1 MNEPA
6 SNYQPLPVALESFLE
21 RRDVTR
27 DVTGW
32 LQEVEGLCAKRG
44 RLFVRNVTFLL
55 LITPSD
61 AIAPFQVLLCRL
73 IVMKFYKFKQGIVK
87 GVL

>member
-21 RRDVTR
+21 RRDVL
-27 DVTGW
+27 TGW
-32 LQEVEGLCAKRG
+32 LQEVEGLCAKGG

-55 LITPSD
+55 LFTPSD

>member
-6 SNYQPLPVALESFLE
+6 SNYQPLLVALEFFLE
-21 RRDVTR
+21 HR

-61 AIAPFQVLLCRL
+61 AIAPFQVLLCEL